1 MIYIYGRMSC
11 PFCVK
16 AVELCKEQGVEFKF
30 NPLMDGMRMIAAQK
44 GHYTV
49 PVVFDGKEFIGG
61 YDELRKKLTVHN
73 TWEKIQWWLVTAFHF
88 FHCQNTYR
96 TRINARN
103 ACAAKA
109 TVQYLSGK
117 GKDVS

>member
-16 AVELCKEQGVEFKF
+16 AVELCKEQGVQYKF
-30 NPLMDGMRMIAAQK
+30 HPVMDGMRMIAQQK

-49 PVVFDGKEFIGG
+49 PIVFDGKEFVGG

-73 TWEKIQWWLVTAFHF
+73 TWEKIQWWLVTAYHF
-88 FHCQNTYR
+88 FHCKQTYR
-96 TRINARN
+96 RRIGARASCILKN
-103 ACAAKA
+103 TPA
-109 TVQYLSGK
+109 YLSGK